1 MIRHST
7 KGFVSTLLLAPHLG
21 ASPLAAQAP
30 ERLAA
35 VATIAREV
43 RDSGAAWGPRIW
55 PGFRPDTIPLLFVLP
70 GEGTALFG
78 WRADLPE
85 GFRPLEGNPGT
96 GWKREASRG
105 AASTA
110 TDLGGRRAAQM
121 VVSSVERPA
130 LLGLTLHEAFH
141 TYAGSAVRPGKRF
154 GRGENAGL
162 VASYPVF
169 DANNEEGMALEGRLL
184 GAALRAG
191 DPAESRRLA
200 LLYSAAREGRARALA
215 REMAEF
221 EEMAELNEGLAS
233 YTQIRGA
240 MLGGA
245 SLADQP
251 EIRTL
256 EDLLGNPERSF
267 RLRYY
272 STGAAMALLLD
283 RLAGPQWKAR
293 LVAEDLTL
301 HEVLAQATGYH
312 ADEAALRRSA
322 EEMFDPAA
330 RRTRAQEVTAALQR
344 SRRRQV
350 DSLLA
355 RPGVLVELDG
365 STLPRRFIGH
375 CGFDPINTLQVGDGT
390 VLHTRWLAL
399 CAGGN
404 RWQGEFNTP
413 VLQAEGFTTLRAVIG
428 AEPEVRVTV
437 AGAPVALADL
447 TKLPDARD
455 VAIESPGL
463 TLRLSRAGLER
474 NGRVLRV
481 VLPAP

>member
-1 MIRHST
+1 VTRQRT
-7 KGFVSTLLLAPHLG
+7 KVFVISLLLAFPPG
-21 ASPLAAQAP
+21 AAAQAP
-30 ERLAA
+30 ARLPGAA
-35 VATIAREV
+35 AIAGEI
-43 RDSGAAWGPRIW
+43 RDSGSVWGPRIW
-55 PGFRPDTIPLLFVLP
+55 PGFRPDTIPLLFVIRN
-70 GEGTALFG
+70 EGTALFG
-78 WRADLPE
+78 WRGDLPE
-85 GFRPLEGNPGT
+85 GFGPLADHPGAGWRP
-96 GWKREASRG
+96 EADRG

-110 TDLGGRRAAQM
+110 VELGGRRAAQI
-121 VVSSVERPA
+121 VVASGERPM

-141 TYAGSAVRPGKRF
+141 VFARSVARPDRRF
-154 GRGENAGL
+154 GRGENSAL

-169 DANNEEGMALEGRLL
+169 DENNEAGMALEGRLL
-184 GAALRAG
+184 GAALRASA
-191 DPAESRRLA
+191 PAEARRLA
-200 LLYSAAREGRARALA
+200 LLYSAAREGRSRALTPQ
-215 REMAEF
+215 MAEF

-240 MLGGA
+240 LLGGA
-245 SLADQP
+245 ALGAQQ
-251 EIRTL
+251 EIRNL

-272 STGAAMALLLD
+272 STGNALALLLD
-283 RLAGPQWKAR
+283 RLEGSAWKAR

-301 HEVLAQATGYH
+301 HEALAQATGYH
-312 ADEAALRRSA
+312 AGEAALRRDA
-322 EEMFDPAA
+322 QNMFDAAA
-330 RRTRAQEVTAALQR
+330 RRTHARDVTAALKLN
-344 SRRRQV
+344 RRRQV

-355 RPGVLVELDG
+355 RPGVQIELDG
-365 STLPRRFIGH
+365 SALPQRFIGH

-390 VLHTRWLAL
+390 VLHTRWLSL

-404 RWQGEFNTP
+404 RWRGEFNTP

-428 AEPEVRVTV
+428 AESEVRVTV
-437 AGAPVALADL
+437 AGAVVALADL
-447 TKLPDARD
+447 AKMPDARD

>member
-1 MIRHST
+1 
-7 KGFVSTLLLAPHLG
+7 VDLA
-21 ASPLAAQAP
+21 
-30 ERLAA
+30 
-35 VATIAREV
+35 
-43 RDSGAAWGPRIW
+43 
-55 PGFRPDTIPLLFVLP
+55 
-70 GEGTALFG
+70 
-78 WRADLPE
+78 
-85 GFRPLEGNPGT
+85 
-96 GWKREASRG
+96 
-105 AASTA
+105 
-110 TDLGGRRAAQM
+110 GRRAAQIGW
-121 VVSSVERPA
+121 VPPTHPA
-130 LLGLTLHEAFH
+130 LLGLALHEAFH
-141 TYAGSAVRPGKRF
+141 VYAGSAARPGKRF
-154 GRGENAGL
+154 GRGENSAL

-169 DANNEEGMALEGRLL
+169 DTGNEEGMALEGRLL

-191 DPAESRRLA
+191 SAAETRRLA
-200 LLYSAAREGRARALA
+200 LRYSAAREGRTRALP

-245 SLADQP
+245 ALDDQT
-251 EIRTL
+251 EIKSL

-272 STGAAMALLLD
+272 STGPAIALLLD
-283 RLAGPQWKAR
+283 RLAGAGWKER
-293 LVAEDLTL
+293 LVDEDLTL

-312 ADEAALRRSA
+312 ADEAALRKSA
-322 EEMFDPAA
+322 QAMFDPAA
-330 RRTRAQEVTAALQR
+330 RRTHAQAVTAALKQ

-365 STLPRRFIGH
+365 SALPRRFIGH

-437 AGAPVALADL
+437 AGAAVALESL
-447 TKLPDARD
+447 TTMPDARD
-455 VAIESPGL
+455 VVIESPGL
-463 TLRLSRAGLER
+463 TLRLSRTGLER